1 MSICLQVSSGGI
13 RHSRR
18 DSWEKSGFSR
28 HKLALA
34 RRPATTSSDSSKS
47 SSEQQQEE
55 AKGVPEWAKPGS
67 DVPPPWASGEKKQVS
82 SEGFQDLP
90 YIVYLVG
97 SIFEYF
103 NKNPVFGVIQPD
115 SPFYTPAF
123 LWFRAIKLANKDAER
138 QDKEDGYF

>member
-1 MSICLQVSSGGI
+1 
-13 RHSRR
+13 
-18 DSWEKSGFSR
+18 
-28 HKLALA
+28 
-34 RRPATTSSDSSKS
+34 
-47 SSEQQQEE
+47 
-55 AKGVPEWAKPGS
+55 PEWAKPGS

-90 YIVYLVG
+90 YIVYLVASCLVAIAAVG

-115 SPFYTPAF
+115 SPFYTPVLGFFSITGIPVSAF

-138 QDKEDGYF
+138 QDKEDGY